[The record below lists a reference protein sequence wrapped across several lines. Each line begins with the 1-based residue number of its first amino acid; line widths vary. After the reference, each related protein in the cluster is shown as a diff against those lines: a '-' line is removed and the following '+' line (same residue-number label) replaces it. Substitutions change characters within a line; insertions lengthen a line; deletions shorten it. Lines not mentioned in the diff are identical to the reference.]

1 LVKRT
6 DDGTEL
12 VLVEVEVPSC
22 LTSTT
27 TTAKRLDNWAPATR
41 YRRRSL
47 TSVIQWRG
55 ASVTTGSMGSISPT
69 YRRFSAMRRMT
80 SSMRQDVT
88 RMRED
93 RCSRIPH
100 RYGNYTCQ
108 LLENFVL
115 RCDN

>member
-1 LVKRT
+1 MKTIVVT
-6 DDGTEL
+6 VQAAGTAGMK
-12 VLVEVEVPSC
+12 LVEVVAPSC

-69 YRRFSAMRRMT
+69 YRRFPAMRRMT
-80 SSMRQDVT
+80 SSSTGVCRPCG
-88 RMRED
+88 RM
-93 RCSRIPH
+93 
-100 RYGNYTCQ
+100 
-108 LLENFVL
+108 
-115 RCDN
+115 